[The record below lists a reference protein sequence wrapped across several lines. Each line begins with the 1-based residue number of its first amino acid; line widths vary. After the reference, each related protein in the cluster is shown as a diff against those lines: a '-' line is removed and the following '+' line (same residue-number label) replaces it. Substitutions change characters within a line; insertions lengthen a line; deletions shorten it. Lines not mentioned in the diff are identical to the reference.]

1 MLQRKKRGEIVERK
15 KNPGIKNLVPFTKG
29 DPRCFKGGRPPNN
42 PDLFEE
48 LQRFARTDVK
58 DKTNLARIVDKL
70 GQLAL
75 EGNMKAIEVFFA
87 YLYGKPKQSV
97 DITTDGEA
105 INEPQS
111 VTIQIVRRSDT
122 IQDAEIVESEE

>member
-1 MLQRKKRGEIVERK
+1 MPNP
-15 KNPGIKNLVPFTKG
+15 KNIEPYKFKKG
-29 DPRCFKGGRPPNN
+29 DPRINKSGRTPNN

-58 DKTNLARIVDKL
+58 DKTNLARVVDKL
-70 GQLAL
+70 GQLCL

-122 IQDAEIVESEE
+122 IQDAEIVEPEE

>member
-1 MLQRKKRGEIVERK
+1 LLQGIISEQSAMP
-15 KNPGIKNLVPFTKG
+15 NPKNLEPYRFKKG
-29 DPRCFKGGRPPNN
+29 DPRIFKGGRPPNN

-48 LQRFARTDVK
+48 LQRFSRTGVK
-58 DKTNLARIVDKL
+58 DKTNLARVVDKL
-70 GQLAL
+70 GELAL

-97 DITTDGEA
+97 DITTDGET
-105 INEPQS
+105 INEAQT

-122 IQDAEIVESEE
+122 IQDAEIINTED